1 MPRTLRDETIVA
13 ISTPLGEGAIAVIR
27 ISGKNALECIR
38 PIFKSS
44 QPMNEKVSHRAIHG
58 WIVEGEETI
67 DEVVLTYFRS
77 PHSYTGENVVEI
89 SCHGGYYV
97 PQRILELVCKMGA
110 RPALPGEFT
119 ERAFLNKKMD
129 LIQAEAVADLIRSKT
144 EAGRKSAIL
153 QLQGELS
160 KKISHLK
167 AQLIEISSLLELEL
181 DFSEEDMV
189 FAPREELLQ
198 KLDDILQGIQKLL
211 SGFEFGRIYREGIR
225 IVLAGKPNVGKSSLM
240 NCLLEKERVLV
251 TEIPGTTRD
260 TVEDVLDISGVV
272 AIITD
277 TAGVRETE
285 DPIEKESVKRAQ
297 QALDRADLVLCMLD
311 TSSSLSK
318 EDLDLIQLVKEK
330 QKKTIFVF
338 NKIDLPSQWKK
349 SSLDLP
355 ENATI
360 FRISALKREGIT
372 ELLNALKAE
381 VHFGAFQKDE
391 VLLTNIRHKNAL
403 ESAMK
408 KLIQAKLSLQNGLSQ
423 EFVALDLRG
432 AMDDLAE
439 ITGEIVTE
447 DILNHIFSHFCIGK

>member
-27 ISGKNALECIR
+27 ISGKDALECIR

-44 QPMNEKVSHRAIHG
+44 QPMDEKVSHRAIHG

-160 KKISHLK
+160 KKISHLR

-198 KLDDILQGIQKLL
+198 KLDDILQEIQKLL

-297 QALDRADLVLCMLD
+297 QALDRADLVLCVLD
-311 TSSSLSK
+311 TSSSLSR

-330 QKKTIFVF
+330 QKKAIFVF

-355 ENATI
+355 ESATI

-447 DILNHIFSHFCIGK
+447 DILSHIFSHFCIGK

>member
-38 PIFKSS
+38 PIFNSS
-44 QPMNEKVSHRAIHG
+44 QPMDEKVSHRAIHG

-297 QALDRADLVLCMLD
+297 QALDRADLVLCVLD

>member
-44 QPMNEKVSHRAIHG
+44 QPMDEKVSHRAIHG

-297 QALDRADLVLCMLD
+297 QALDRADLVLCVLD

>member
-1 MPRTLRDETIVA
+1 MTKALREDTISA

-27 ISGKNALECIR
+27 VSGKQALDCIR

-44 QPMNEKVSHRAIHG
+44 VPLDEKVSHRAIHG
-58 WIVEGEETI
+58 WIIDGEEII
-67 DEVVLTYFRS
+67 DEVVVTYFAG
-77 PHSYTGENVVEI
+77 PHSYTGEDVIEI

-97 PQRILELVCKMGA
+97 PAKILELVCRMGA

-119 ERAFLNKKMD
+119 ERAFLNGKMD

-160 KKISHLK
+160 KKISSLRS
-167 AQLIEISSLLELEL
+167 QLIEIGSLLELEL
-181 DFSEEDMV
+181 DFSEEDIV
-189 FAPREELLQ
+189 FTSREDLIQ
-198 KLDDILQGIQKLL
+198 KLDKICEQIQKLL
-211 SGFEFGRIYREGIR
+211 SGFELGRIYREGIR
-225 IVLAGKPNVGKSSLM
+225 IVLIGKPNVGKSSLM

-260 TVEDVLDISGVV
+260 TVEDILDISGVV

-277 TAGVRETE
+277 TAGIRDTE

-297 QALDRADLVLCMLD
+297 QALERADLVLFVLD
-311 TSSSLSK
+311 MGSPLSK
-318 EDLDLIQLVKEK
+318 EDLDLIQMVQEK
-330 QKKTIFVF
+330 QKRVFYILNKT
-338 NKIDLPSQWKK
+338 DLPAQWDMI
-349 SSLDLP
+349 SLPLP

-360 FRISALKREGIT
+360 FRISALKKEGISQLI
-372 ELLNALKAE
+372 EALRAE

-403 ESAMK
+403 ESA
-408 KLIQAKLSLQNGLSQ
+408 LAKIEKAKNSLMNGLSQ
-423 EFVALDLRG
+423 EFVTLDLRG

>member
-1 MPRTLRDETIVA
+1 MTSALREDTISA

-27 ISGKNALECIR
+27 VSGKHALDCIR

-44 QPMNEKVSHRAIHG
+44 QPVDKKVSHRAVHG
-58 WIVEGEETI
+58 WIVDGSETI
-67 DEVVLTYFRS
+67 DEVVLTYFPG
-77 PHSYTGENVVEI
+77 PHSYTGEDVVEI

-97 PQRILELVCKMGA
+97 PRRILELVCKMGA

-119 ERAFLNKKMD
+119 QRAFLNGKMD

-160 KKISHLK
+160 KKISRLR

-181 DFSEEDMV
+181 DFSEEDIV
-189 FAPREELLQ
+189 FASREELIR
-198 KLDDILQGIQKLL
+198 KLDGILEEIQKLI
-211 SGFEFGRIYREGIR
+211 SGFELGRIYREGIR
-225 IVLAGKPNVGKSSLM
+225 IVLIGKPNVGKSSLM

-277 TAGVRETE
+277 TAGIRDTE

-297 QALDRADLVLCMLD
+297 QALDRADLVLFVLD
-311 TSSSLSK
+311 TSSALSK
-318 EDLDLIQLVKEK
+318 EDIDLIEMVKEK
-330 QKKTIFVF
+330 QKKVIFIF
-338 NKIDLPSQWKK
+338 NKMDLPAQWEV
-349 SSLDLP
+349 SSLNLL

-360 FRISALKREGIT
+360 FRISALKKEGIS
-372 ELLNALKAE
+372 ELLNALRRE

-391 VLLTNIRHKNAL
+391 VLLTNVRHKNAL
-403 ESAMK
+403 ESAMMK
-408 KLIQAKLSLQNGLSQ
+408 ITQARDTLKGGLSQ
-423 EFVALDLRG
+423 EFVAVDLRG

-447 DILNHIFSHFCIGK
+447 DILEHIFSHFCIGK